1 MQNPPSVTSGPDRLG
16 RPLRNLRLSV
26 TDRCNLRC
34 DYCMPEEEY
43 VWLPKQRLLT
53 FEEIEVLVDV
63 FLGLGTRRVRLTGG
77 EPLLR
82 RGLDGLVRRLAHKP
96 GLEDLAMTTNGLRL
110 VEQAQDLRD
119 AGLARLTISIDTLRP
134 QRYRELTRR
143 DDLRSALAGIE
154 AAAAAGFWPIK
165 LNTVVMRGVNDD
177 ELLDLLEFARA
188 GGHELRFIEYM
199 DVGGAT
205 RWNPETVVPRTEIL
219 ERIQADCGPVT
230 AEPHQGSAP
239 AQRFRL
245 QDGSLFGIVASTS
258 APFCGT
264 CDRARLTADGHLFT
278 CLYAR
283 EGLDLLEPLRAGRSP
298 AELADLVA
306 SRWAL
311 RLDRGA
317 EERLK
322 LPSRGSLAGTD
333 ELRDDPLL
341 EMHTRGG

>member
-1 MQNPPSVTSGPDRLG
+1 LQNQSSANSGHDRLG
-16 RPLRNLRLSV
+16 RPLRNLRVSV

-34 DYCMPEEEY
+34 GYCMPEEEY

-53 FEEIEVLVDV
+53 FEDIDLLVDV
-63 FLGLGTRRVRLTGG
+63 FLGLGTRRLRLTGG

-82 RGLDGLVRRLAHKP
+82 RGLDGLVRRLAEKP

-110 VEQAQDLRD
+110 DEQAQGLHD
-119 AGLARLTISIDTLRP
+119 AGLDRLTISIDTLRP
-134 QRYRELTRR
+134 ERYRELTRR
-143 DDLRSALAGIE
+143 DDLSSALAGIE
-154 AAAAAGFWPIK
+154 AATAAGFGPVK

-205 RWNPETVVPRTEIL
+205 HWNPETVVPRTEIL
-219 ERIQADCGPVT
+219 ERIQAHHGPVT
-230 AEPHQGSAP
+230 AEPDQGSAP

-245 QDGSLFGIVASTS
+245 QDGSLFGIVASTTS
-258 APFCGT
+258 PFCGS

-283 EGLDLLEPLRAGRSP
+283 EGLDLFEPLRSGATP
-298 AELADLVA
+298 AELAELVTA
-306 SRWAL
+306 RWAV
-311 RLDRGA
+311 REDRGA
-317 EERLK
+317 EKRLE
-322 LPSRGSLAGTD
+322 LASRGSLADVD
-333 ELRDDPLL
+333 ELRDDPRL